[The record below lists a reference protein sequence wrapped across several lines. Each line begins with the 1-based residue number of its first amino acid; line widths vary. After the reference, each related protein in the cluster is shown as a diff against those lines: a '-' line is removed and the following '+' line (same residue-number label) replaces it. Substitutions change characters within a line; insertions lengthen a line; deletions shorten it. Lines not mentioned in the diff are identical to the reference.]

1 MGSRHA
7 SGKIVVNT
15 LRENP
20 ARLALAPRFGE
31 KDSMI
36 VRLAIP
42 RLSRLFR
49 ALPAVALL
57 ACLLAPPALAQV
69 GSGIQR
75 TGLLALRATYGE
87 RGGEIAGNLVWR
99 VYSVRGSDIQL
110 VTKSEQSRPSLVLPA
125 GQYAIHVSHG
135 LATATREFNVG
146 ETGAVSTV
154 PINVG
159 ALTVNGY
166 LGIPER
172 PIPPTRQKLTL
183 YIPTANNS
191 EGKLVTENLRAN
203 TRINLPEGTYH
214 LVSTYSGSNSV
225 VRTDVKIETG
235 KVTEAVVNHRAATM
249 TLKLVR
255 ERGGVAL
262 AGAEW
267 TIETPG
273 GDIVAEA
280 VGAFPSVDIGEGAYN
295 VLARHNDREYRGQ
308 MKVEGG
314 INRDF
319 EIVVE

>member
-1 MGSRHA
+1 MSLRCEIPRPEFSRPAQPAGDSRH
-7 SGKIVVNT
+7 
-15 LRENP
+15 
-20 ARLALAPRFGE
+20 
-31 KDSMI
+31 
-36 VRLAIP
+36 
-42 RLSRLFR
+42 FR
-49 ALPAVALL
+49 AFFCTALL
-57 ACLLAPPALAQV
+57 SGFGFASVIIGAPALAQV
-69 GSGIQR
+69 GPGIQR
-75 TGLLALRATYGE
+75 TGVLALRATYGE
-87 RGGEIAGNLVWR
+87 RGGEIPDNLVWR
-99 VYSVRGSDIQL
+99 VYSVRGGDIQF
-110 VTKSEQSRPSLVLPA
+110 VTKSDVSRPSLVLPA

-135 LATATREFNVG
+135 LATATRELNVG
-146 ETGAVSTV
+146 ETGSVSTV
-154 PINVG
+154 PISAG
-159 ALTVNGY
+159 SLTVTGY

-172 PIPPTRQKLTL
+172 PIPPLRQKLSVF
-183 YIPTANNS
+183 IPTANNS
-191 EGKLVTENLRAN
+191 EGKLVSDNLRPN
-203 TRINLPEGTYH
+203 TRITLPEGTYH

-225 VRTDVKIETG
+225 VRTDVKVETG

-255 ERGGVAL
+255 GKGGVAL

-280 VGAFPSVDIGEGAYN
+280 VGAFPSIDIGEGAYN

>member
-1 MGSRHA
+1 MS
-7 SGKIVVNT
+7 
-15 LRENP
+15 LRCP
-20 ARLALAPRFGE
+20 
-31 KDSMI
+31 
-36 VRLAIP
+36 IP
-42 RLSRLFR
+42 RCAAFFRTVLGAAAFGCLPTFLSVF
-49 ALPAVALL
+49 LPAF
-57 ACLLAPPALAQV
+57 PAAAQV
-69 GSGIQR
+69 GPGIQR
-75 TGLLALRATYGE
+75 TGVLALRATYGE
-87 RGGEIAGNLVWR
+87 RGGEIPGDLVWR

-110 VTKSEQSRPSLVLPA
+110 VTKTEAARPSLVLPS

-135 LATATREFNVG
+135 LATATRELNVG
-146 ETGAVSTV
+146 ETGSVSTV
-154 PINVG
+154 AINVG
-159 ALTVNGY
+159 ALTVTGY

-172 PIPPTRQKLTL
+172 PIPPLRQKLSL

-191 EGKLVTENLRAN
+191 EGKLVTDTLRAN
-203 TRINLPEGTYH
+203 TRLGLPEGTYH

-225 VRTDVKIETG
+225 VRTDVKIEIG

-255 ERGGVAL
+255 GRGGVAL
-262 AGAEW
+262 AGTEW

-280 VGAFPSVDIGEGAYN
+280 VGAFPNVDIGEGTYN
-295 VLARHNDREYRGQ
+295 VLARHNEREYKGQ

>member
-1 MGSRHA
+1 MS
-7 SGKIVVNT
+7 
-15 LRENP
+15 
-20 ARLALAPRFGE
+20 
-31 KDSMI
+31 
-36 VRLAIP
+36 VRPAIP
-42 RLSRLFR
+42 PLLKPAGISGRMR
-49 ALPAVALL
+49 AAFGLAMLL
-57 ACLLAPPALAQV
+57 ATSCASIPHPAMAQV
-69 GSGIQR
+69 GAGIQR
-75 TGLLALRATYGE
+75 TGVLALRATYGD
-87 RGGEIAGNLVWR
+87 RGGEIPDNLVWR
-99 VYSVRGSDIQL
+99 VYSVRGGDIQL
-110 VTKSEQSRPSLVLPA
+110 VTKTDAARPSLVLPA

-135 LATATREFNVG
+135 LATATRELNVG
-146 ETGAVSTV
+146 ETGSVTTV
-154 PINVG
+154 PISAG
-159 ALTVNGY
+159 SLTVTGY

-172 PIPPTRQKLTL
+172 PIPPARQKLSVF
-183 YIPTANNS
+183 IPTANNS
-191 EGKLVTENLRAN
+191 EGKLVSDTLRPN
-203 TRINLPEGTYH
+203 TRITLPEGRYH

-255 ERGGVAL
+255 GKGGVAL

-295 VLARHNDREYRGQ
+295 VLARHNDREYKGQ

>member
-1 MGSRHA
+1 M
-7 SGKIVVNT
+7 
-15 LRENP
+15 NP
-20 ARLALAPRFGE
+20 RCP
-31 KDSMI
+31 
-36 VRLAIP
+36 IP
-42 RLSRLFR
+42 RSAISGFAIFGVAILGIVILARKVLGLR
-49 ALPAVALL
+49 TLLGAGAVV
-57 ACLLAPPALAQV
+57 CLLLPPAFAQV
-69 GSGIQR
+69 GPGIQR
-75 TGLLALRATYGE
+75 TGVLSLRATYGD
-87 RGGEIAGNLVWR
+87 RGGEIPGDLVWR
-99 VYSVRGSDIQL
+99 VYAVRGSDAQL
-110 VTKSEQSRPSLVLPA
+110 MTKSEVARPSFVLPA

-135 LATATREFNVG
+135 LATAVRELNVG
-146 ETGAVSTV
+146 ETGSVSTV

-159 ALTVNGY
+159 ALAVTGY

-172 PIPPTRQKLTL
+172 PIPPARQKLSL
-183 YIPTANNS
+183 FIPTANNS
-191 EGKLVTENLRAN
+191 EGKLVTTNLRPN
-203 TRINLPEGTYH
+203 TRFALPEGTYH

-255 ERGGVAL
+255 GQGGVAL

-280 VGAFPSVDIGEGAYN
+280 VGAFPSVDVGEGTYN

-319 EIVVE
+319 EILVE

>member
-1 MGSRHA
+1 M
-7 SGKIVVNT
+7 
-15 LRENP
+15 NP
-20 ARLALAPRFGE
+20 ARAPTR
-31 KDSMI
+31 
-36 VRLAIP
+36 RAIP
-42 RLSRLFR
+42 
-49 ALPAVALL
+49 ALCAVFLTAGL
-57 ACLLAPPALAQV
+57 AGIASAQQF
-69 GSGIQR
+69 GGQR
-75 TGLLALRATYGE
+75 TGVLAMRATFGE
-87 RGGEIAGNLVWR
+87 RGGEIPGDLVWR
-99 VYSVRGSDIQL
+99 IYSVRGGDVQF
-110 VTKSEQSRPSLVLPA
+110 VTKSEVPRPSFVLPA
-125 GQYAIHVSHG
+125 GQYAVHVSHG
-135 LATATREFNVG
+135 LATAMREVNVG
-146 ETGAVSTV
+146 ELGSVASIPV
-154 PINVG
+154 NVG
-159 ALTVNGY
+159 ALSVSGY

-172 PIPPTRQKLTL
+172 PIPPARQKLTL

-191 EGKLVTENLRAN
+191 EGKLVTDILKPHSRL
-203 TRINLPEGTYH
+203 NLPEGTYH

-255 ERGGVAL
+255 QAGGVAL

-280 VGAFPSVDIGEGAYN
+280 VGAFPSVDIGEGSYN

>member
-1 MGSRHA
+1 M
-7 SGKIVVNT
+7 T
-15 LRENP
+15 LR
-20 ARLALAPRFGE
+20 AP
-31 KDSMI
+31 
-36 VRLAIP
+36 IP
-42 RLSRLFR
+42 RRTM
-49 ALPAVALL
+49 L
-57 ACLLAPPALAQV
+57 AGLAFGIAAWPALAQV

-75 TGLLALRATYGE
+75 TGVLALRATYGE
-87 RGGEIAGNLVWR
+87 RGVEIPDNLVWR

-110 VTKSEQSRPSLVLPA
+110 ITKSEVPRPSLVLPA
-125 GQYAIHVSHG
+125 GLYAVHVSHG
-135 LATATREFNVG
+135 LATATREINVG
-146 ETGAVSTV
+146 ETGSISSIPV
-154 PINVG
+154 NVG
-159 ALTVNGY
+159 ALTVTGY

-172 PIPPTRQKLTL
+172 PIPPGRQKLSL

-191 EGKLVTENLRAN
+191 EGKLVTDTLRA
-203 TRINLPEGTYH
+203 TSRVNLPEGTYH

-225 VRTDVKIETG
+225 VRTNVKIETG

-255 ERGGVAL
+255 QAGGVAL

-267 TIETPG
+267 TVETPG

-280 VGAFPSVDIGEGAYN
+280 VGAFPSIEIGEGTYP

-314 INRDF
+314 VNRDF